1 MKNEEIKRLRANLDG
16 ERDAVFLYGR
26 LADAEPNPDLAELY
40 KKLAETE
47 RRHVSFWEGRLAEA
61 GSGVPPFRPSF
72 KARMTARFASR
83 YGAQS
88 VVSSIAKVERN
99 AASGYDGQTD
109 AESVGMPAEERSHA
123 RIFGTLARESAGGG
137 MAGGELARFEGR
149 HRAGGNALRAGTLGA
164 NDGLLSVYSLVM
176 GVAGAGVG
184 KREILVTGVA
194 GLLAG
199 ALSMALGEW
208 ISVQSS
214 RELYERQ
221 IDIERQE
228 LADSPEEEMEELS
241 LIYRAKGLDPEQAR
255 ATAQRI
261 LSGGGDAALDTLV
274 REELAIDSKELG
286 GSAWEAAITSFG
298 LFSLGAILPVL
309 PYVFFSGTEGIIAS
323 SATSVVG
330 LFAIGA
336 LTTLMTGKN
345 AVLYGLRHVLIGLVA
360 AAVTFGIGRLIGV
373 NVAG

>member
-1 MKNEEIKRLRANLDG
+1 
-16 ERDAVFLYGR
+16 
-26 LADAEPNPDLAELY
+26 
-40 KKLAETE
+40 
-47 RRHVSFWEGRLAEA
+47 
-61 GSGVPPFRPSF
+61 
-72 KARMTARFASR
+72 
-83 YGAQS
+83 
-88 VVSSIAKVERN
+88 
-99 AASGYDGQTD
+99 
-109 AESVGMPAEERSHA
+109 
-123 RIFGTLARESAGGG
+123 
-137 MAGGELARFEGR
+137 
-149 HRAGGNALRAGTLGA
+149 
-164 NDGLLSVYSLVM
+164 
-176 GVAGAGVG
+176 
-184 KREILVTGVA
+184 
-194 GLLAG
+194 
-199 ALSMALGEW
+199 
-208 ISVQSS
+208 
-214 RELYERQ
+214 
-221 IDIERQE
+221 
-228 LADSPEEEMEELS
+228 MEELS

>member
-1 MKNEEIKRLRANLDG
+1 M
-16 ERDAVFLYGR
+16 
-26 LADAEPNPDLAELY
+26 
-40 KKLAETE
+40 
-47 RRHVSFWEGRLAEA
+47 
-61 GSGVPPFRPSF
+61 
-72 KARMTARFASR
+72 
-83 YGAQS
+83 
-88 VVSSIAKVERN
+88 VSSIAKVEIG
-99 AASGYDGQTD
+99 AAKGYDGQSD
-109 AESVGMPAEERSHA
+109 AESVGMPGEERSHA
-123 RIFGTLARESAGGG
+123 RVFGALARESGGL
-137 MAGGELARFEGR
+137 AGGEVARFEGR

-176 GVAGAGVG
+176 GVAGAGVA

-228 LADSPEEEMEELS
+228 LADTPEEEMEELA
-241 LIYRAKGLDPEQAR
+241 LIYQAKGLPPEQAR
-255 ATAQRI
+255 ATAERI
-261 LSGGGDAALDTLV
+261 ISGGGDAALDTLV
-274 REELAIDSKELG
+274 REELSIDPKELG
-286 GSAWEAAITSFG
+286 GSAWVAAITSFG

-309 PYVFFSGTEGIIAS
+309 PFVFFAGTAGIIAS
-323 SATSVVG
+323 SAASVVG

-345 AVLYGLRHVLIGLVA
+345 TILYGFRHVLIGLAA
-360 AAVTFGIGRLIGV
+360 AAVTFGIGRLIGMS
-373 NVAG
+373 VAG